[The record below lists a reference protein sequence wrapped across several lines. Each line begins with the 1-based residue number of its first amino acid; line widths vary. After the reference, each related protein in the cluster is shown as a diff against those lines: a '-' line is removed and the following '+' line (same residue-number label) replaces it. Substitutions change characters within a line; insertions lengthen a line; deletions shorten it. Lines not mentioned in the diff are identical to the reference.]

1 MEFSFTTLA
10 RMVMVGCDLA
20 RAGAQSLIENI
31 WYGGL
36 GLLSLCLLLG
46 LLKLPPL
53 LLSAVILFLIVG
65 IVLLKAPSFL

>member
-10 RMVMVGCDLA
+10 RVVMVGCDLA
-20 RAGAQSLIENI
+20 HAGAQSLFENR

-36 GLLSLCLLLG
+36 SVLSLCLLLG

-53 LLSAVILFLIVG
+53 LLSAVVLFLMVG
-65 IVLLKAPSFL
+65 IVLLKALSFL